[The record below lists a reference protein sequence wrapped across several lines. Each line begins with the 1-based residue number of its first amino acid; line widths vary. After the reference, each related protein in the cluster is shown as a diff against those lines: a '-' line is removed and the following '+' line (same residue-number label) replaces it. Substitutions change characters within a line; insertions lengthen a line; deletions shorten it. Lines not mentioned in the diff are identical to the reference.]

1 MRINVRHIA
10 VLLGIKKQILM
21 EFSKELKLA
30 CENFKNAENIF
41 NSDVVDIFSWKK
53 IQSTMTLCRGMLKI
67 ESNCNVIVIYIED
80 NVIVIVIVIE
90 NLKLM

>member
-1 MRINVRHIA
+1 MSST
-10 VLLGIKKQILM
+10 
-21 EFSKELKLA
+21 FSHE
-30 CENFKNAENIF
+30 
-41 NSDVVDIFSWKK
+41 K

-67 ESNCNVIVIYIED
+67 ESNCNVIVIDIED